1 VLIGISDQVMAAPNV
16 LEVDA
21 YAFTQKPDYAKQ
33 FRTIY
38 LSNPLPR
45 AQAGR
50 NWYEALSRV
59 GQLTAHSL
67 VLPLPMK
74 RTVRLLFPDGRP
86 LVGRPF
92 SLSLY
97 GSSSNQCGVAIGIPL
112 GDFITDAR
120 GEIAVIATNSSL
132 VLRFGDGYYEEENG
146 GPAGK
151 ALTAKSDLVVGGE
164 DEITVRK
171 LWTLPEHDYAVHLR
185 TSEHKPL
192 AQARLKF
199 CSTGGCGSDN
209 CDLQDVESD
218 ASGLMEFT
226 AEDLRS
232 EGSITVVDRNLK
244 ERELTPSEMKQLLT
258 KYELSVDWK

>member
-1 VLIGISDQVMAAPNV
+1 
-16 LEVDA
+16 
-21 YAFTQKPDYAKQ
+21 
-33 FRTIY
+33 
-38 LSNPLPR
+38 
-45 AQAGR
+45 
-50 NWYEALSRV
+50 
-59 GQLTAHSL
+59 
-67 VLPLPMK
+67 
-74 RTVRLLFPDGRP
+74 
-86 LVGRPF
+86 
-92 SLSLY
+92 
-97 GSSSNQCGVAIGIPL
+97 
-112 GDFITDAR
+112 
-120 GEIAVIATNSSL
+120 